1 LLPTSAANKTNRVI
15 ATQRVTVLIKSI
27 RRSDFIQ
34 NERTKSQSPA
44 EPIAEPVIRT
54 KSNRRVK
61 DVVTG
66 IHTEPHH
73 PIMGVKTLQ
82 RMVRTIK
89 PNALRVDIAVRSLR
103 ETTIADA

>member
-1 LLPTSAANKTNRVI
+1 M
-15 ATQRVTVLIKSI
+15 ATQRVTVLIRSI

-54 KSNRRVK
+54 KSSRRG
-61 DVVTG
+61 TG
-66 IHTEPHH
+66 SHTEPHH
-73 PIMGVKTLQ
+73 PIVGAKALQ
-82 RMVRTIK
+82 RMVRPIK
-89 PNALRVDIAVRSLR
+89 PNALRLDIAVRSLR